1 MGVEGVSGLAVA
13 ATAGGALLIWSGIR
27 GVSVLKTLGSVMSG
41 QAPSGTTTSPVNSSY
56 TAPADTSAGSAST
69 GTATAPTNASESAF
83 IASLLGALGAPNTAA
98 NQSSLASWFRHE
110 FGSWPPSA
118 ANNPMATTQNES
130 GATTFNSIGVKN
142 YPNALTG
149 VKATAATLNNGLY
162 PGIVAALRSGKGLC
176 GGGLAAEFSK
186 WSGPGGYTSVC

>member
-1 MGVEGVSGLAVA
+1 MAVA
-13 ATAGGALLIWSGIR
+13 ATAGGALLLWSGLR
-27 GVSVLKTLGSVMSG
+27 GVSVLKTLGSVLSG
-41 QAPSGTTTSPVNSSY
+41 KAPASTTTSPVTSNY
-56 TAPADTSAGSAST
+56 AAPATSAGTSSGGGTGTST
-69 GTATAPTNASESAF
+69 GTAAAPTNASESAF

-118 ANNPMATTQNES
+118 SNNPMATTQSEA
-130 GATTFNSIGVKN
+130 GATTYNSIGVKN

-149 VKATAATLNNGLY
+149 VQATAATLNNGLY

-176 GGGLAAEFSK
+176 GSGLSAEFIK
-186 WSGPGGYTSVC
+186 WSGPGGYSSVC